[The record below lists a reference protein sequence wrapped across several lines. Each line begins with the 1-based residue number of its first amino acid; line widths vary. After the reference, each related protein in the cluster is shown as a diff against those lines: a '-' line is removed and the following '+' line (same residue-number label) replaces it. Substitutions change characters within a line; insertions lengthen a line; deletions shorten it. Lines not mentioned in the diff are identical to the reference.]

1 MSGLA
6 ASAFPV
12 PPAGTG
18 VYADRIL
25 GYITDDAG
33 REQGVGRRGL
43 QLGSATSSTAWFSPL
58 ARMRL
63 ARAGHLSDGTRPRL
77 DALA

>member
-6 ASAFPV
+6 ASAFRV

-25 GYITDDAG
+25 GYITDKAG
-33 REQGVGRRGL
+33 REQG
-43 QLGSATSSTAWFSPL
+43 LGVIGGGYSLRSATS
-58 ARMRL
+58 
-63 ARAGHLSDGTRPRL
+63 
-77 DALA
+77 